1 MLQLYRNGA
10 EIKSFYT
17 WRQFSALEVTVI
29 SNFFFSWCV
38 SMTFGCALAHHEQ
51 LCWLCWQSLREWT
64 HTGCPKAIQDSP
76 GYLCYRQHRLDQPQH
91 WCCPQP
97 LPWEL
102 CIKGGRQHCHRE
114 RGAIWP
120 LVGAPGERWCLVWER
135 ETGQCLYEVT
145 YFFLFTCKQGLFPR
159 SNEDRA
165 EADFTLDRCYMSLC
179 SSVYF
184 LWANQMVNTFYI
196 AKKDELL

>member
-1 MLQLYRNGA
+1 MSSCAGFAGSPCGNGPTLGVQRPS
-10 EIKSFYT
+10 KT
-17 WRQFSALEVTVI
+17 ALGISVTGSI
-29 SNFFFSWCV
+29 
-38 SMTFGCALAHHEQ
+38 G
-51 LCWLCWQSLREWT
+51 WT
-64 HTGCPKAIQDSP
+64 SHSIAAVPS
-76 GYLCYRQHRLDQPQH
+76 
-91 WCCPQP
+91 
-97 LPWEL
+97 PWEL

-114 RGAIWP
+114 QGAIWP

-135 ETGQCLYEVT
+135 ETGQCPYEVT

-165 EADFTLDRCYMSLC
+165 DADFTLDRCYMSLC